1 MGRVL
6 ADLTGDADAFAEALA
21 ERTAR
26 VFRPAGWPAGLPR
39 AAELE
44 AVLNG
49 GLLRVPYVEMVRDG
63 AVLAPERFCTVRTV
77 AGRPEDGW
85 ADPGRIAALLAE
97 GVTLLL
103 PQLDQWYAPVRALAA
118 GLALGLGRRTEAFCF
133 ATAAGGRGLKVHRD
147 DADVLVVQLA
157 GEKEWTVHRPPA
169 DGHWQP
175 GLVPAPGPVALRTVL
190 APGQALYVPRGA
202 PHAATGRQGLS
213 VHLSFT
219 VREPGTGRLHAAL
232 GEHLAAAPLG
242 TGLPERPLPEDELL
256 AAAAEVLRRGRER
269 LAALTPEDLLRLAR
283 GPLPDPDVPPPPF
296 RSGDN
301 SGQWPPGST
310 SRPAATGPASS
321 SPR

>member
-1 MGRVL
+1 MGERAMERVL
-6 ADLTGDADAFAEALA
+6 AELTGDADAFAEALA
-21 ERTAR
+21 GRTAR

-44 AVLNG
+44 AVLNS
-49 GLLRVPYVEMVRDG
+49 GLLRVPYVEMVQDG
-63 AVLAPERFCTVRTV
+63 TVLAPERFCTARTV
-77 AGRPEDGW
+77 AGRHEDGW

-103 PQLDQWYAPVRALAA
+103 PQLDQWHAPVRALAA
-118 GLALGLGRRTEAFCF
+118 GLALRLGRHTEAFCF

-157 GEKEWTVHRPPA
+157 GEKEWTVHHPPA

-175 GLVPAPGPVALRTVL
+175 GLAPAPGPVALHTVL
-190 APGQALYVPRGA
+190 TPGQALYVPRGA

-219 VREPGTGRLHAAL
+219 VREPGTERLHTAL
-232 GEHLAAAPLG
+232 GEYLTATPLD

-256 AAAAEVLRRGRER
+256 ATAAELLRRSRER
-269 LAALTPEDLLRLAR
+269 LAELTPQDLLRLAR
-283 GPLPDPDVPPPPF
+283 GPLPNPT
-296 RSGDN
+296 
-301 SGQWPPGST
+301 PGS
-310 SRPAATGPASS
+310 
-321 SPR
+321 